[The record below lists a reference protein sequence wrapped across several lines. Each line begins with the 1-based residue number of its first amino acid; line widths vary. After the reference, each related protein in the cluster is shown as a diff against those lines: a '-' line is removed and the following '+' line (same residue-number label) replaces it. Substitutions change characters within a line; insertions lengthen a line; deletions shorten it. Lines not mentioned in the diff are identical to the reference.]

1 MVTKGIIFIF
11 LFVVSCLFFSAAFI
25 MYVLDEKKQV
35 KGILKNW
42 VLFMVTWGIFALVS
56 GIVTAIFS

>member
-35 KGILKNW
+35 RGILKNW
-42 VLFMVTWGIFALVS
+42 VLFIATWGIFALVS

>member
-35 KGILKNW
+35 RGILKNW
-42 VLFMVTWGIFALVS
+42 VLFIVTWVIFALVL
-56 GIVTAIFS
+56 GVMTLVFS

>member
-25 MYVLDEKKQV
+25 MYVLGEKKQV